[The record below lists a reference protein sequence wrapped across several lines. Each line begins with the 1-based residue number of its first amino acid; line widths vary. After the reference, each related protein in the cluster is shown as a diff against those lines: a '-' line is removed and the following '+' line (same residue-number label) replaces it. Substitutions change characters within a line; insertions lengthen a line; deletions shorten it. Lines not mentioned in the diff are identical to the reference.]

1 MKCCSCHYWLGVR
14 GKPWLWAFWG
24 EWMTGSCQRVDPLT
38 DAALS
43 FPSRLQI
50 LSEALSTNTLPSH
63 HSNSHRTPLSQS
75 PNLPFVLSPFPL
87 LHPTGVPL
95 RCRRKNN
102 FSPLQ
107 SIGPFA
113 AVRHHSGWASF
124 TRLWF
129 FCAVSIND
137 SVLAINSELRSEPGL
152 HSFNTVELSCSY
164 CIRQVR
170 SCCNSVMN
178 IVLQGEIWEL
188 HVPPLEWY
196 QYNVVFTALLLLVG
210 LKISARFVGGLPW
223 HWFCVHF
230 FFFYFT
236 FIQHDTYAQFL
247 PKALQHYSW
256 NPISC
261 IM

>member
-1 MKCCSCHYWLGVR
+1 MPHYLSLPDFRSYQRRSRRIPCHHITVIHT
-14 GKPWLWAFWG
+14 KP
-24 EWMTGSCQRVDPLT
+24 PL
-38 DAALS
+38 
-43 FPSRLQI
+43 
-50 LSEALSTNTLPSH
+50 
-63 HSNSHRTPLSQS
+63 

-129 FCAVSIND
+129 FWAASIND

-170 SCCNSVMN
+170 SCCNTVMN

-223 HWFCVHF
+223 HWFCVNF